1 MTADVIEFDLTTK
14 TSKIYML
21 NQTNKIKG
29 LIKN

>member
-1 MTADVIEFDLTTK
+1 MTADVIEFDLLTK